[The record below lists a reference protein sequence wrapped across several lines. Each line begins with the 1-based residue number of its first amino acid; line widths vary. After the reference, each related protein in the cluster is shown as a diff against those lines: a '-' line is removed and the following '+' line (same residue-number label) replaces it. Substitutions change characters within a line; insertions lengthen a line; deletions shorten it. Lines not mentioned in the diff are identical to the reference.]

1 MTENNKTKRP
11 LEDTVFCSCG
21 FPQSYP
27 IPHEHDQTDREKLIV
42 GNYENTLWFIW
53 SIEHGAWWKPRHNGY
68 TELLSEAG
76 LYKYREALKIVEG
89 ANIGLHDEPHE
100 AMILFIEE

>member
-1 MTENNKTKRP
+1 MEKKRP
-11 LEDTVFCSCG
+11 LEDTVFCACG

-27 IPHEHDQTDREKLIV
+27 IPHEHDRTDREKLII

-53 SIEHGAWWKPRHNGY
+53 SLEHSGWWKPHGRGY
-68 TELLSEAG
+68 TPNRHEAG
-76 LYKYREALKIVEG
+76 LYKYKEALKIVES
-89 ANIGLHDEPHE
+89 ANIGLHDIPNE